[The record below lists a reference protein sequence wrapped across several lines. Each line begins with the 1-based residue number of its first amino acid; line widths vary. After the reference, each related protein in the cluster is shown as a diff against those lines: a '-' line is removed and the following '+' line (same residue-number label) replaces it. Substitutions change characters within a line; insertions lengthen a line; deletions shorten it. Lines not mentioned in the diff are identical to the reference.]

1 MKSILAGAVVLL
13 MAGPAFAQGERAFV
27 SGAGGF
33 AVSPDGTSGNVLGT
47 VGYHLAP
54 NLAVFG
60 DFGQFHNLQPSDLQA
75 AVTTSTT
82 AASNEGLII
91 AGEAR
96 MPAWYSVG
104 GLRYDV
110 LTRRGFTPYVL
121 GGVGLARL
129 TPSAQFTY
137 SSGTLPNGT
146 TSTAGTDVTTDLVG
160 AGLFVKPPS
169 SSAFMMTFGGGLAIP
184 IARNVTADA
193 AYRYSRVNAETPVNA
208 QGMTFGV
215 GYRF

>member
-1 MKSILAGAVVLL
+1 MRSLLAGAVVLL

-27 SGAGGF
+27 NGSGGF
-33 AVSPDGTSGNVLGT
+33 AVSPDGTSGNILGE
-47 VGYHLAP
+47 VGYRIVPKLS
-54 NLAVFG
+54 VFG
-60 DFGQFHNLQPSDLQA
+60 DFGQFHNLQPSDIQA

-82 AASNEGLII
+82 DASNEGLII

-96 MPAWYSVG
+96 VPAWYTVG
-104 GLRYDV
+104 GLRYDL
-110 LTRRGFTPYVL
+110 LTHRGFTPYVL

-137 SSGTLPNGT
+137 TSGPLPDGT
-146 TSTAGTDVTTDLVG
+146 TSTAGSDVTSDLLG

-169 SSAFMMTFGGGLAIP
+169 SSALMMTFGGGLAIP
-184 IARNVTADA
+184 IAQHVSVDT
-193 AYRYSRVNAETPVNA
+193 AYRYSRVNADTPVNA
-208 QGMTFGV
+208 QGMTFGI

>member
-1 MKSILAGAVVLL
+1 

-27 SGAGGF
+27 AGSGGF
-33 AVSPDGTSGNVLGT
+33 AVSPDGTSGNVLGE

-54 NLAVFG
+54 KLAVFG
-60 DFGQFHNLQPSDLQA
+60 SFGRFHNLQPSDLQA

-82 AASNEGLII
+82 AASNEGLVI

-96 MPAWYSVG
+96 VPAWYSVG

-137 SSGTLPNGT
+137 SSGTLPDGQ
-146 TSTAGTDVTTDLVG
+146 TSTAGTDVTTDLEG
-160 AGLFVKPPS
+160 AGLFVQPPAS
-169 SSAFMMTFGGGLAIP
+169 NALMMTLGGGVAIP
-184 IARNVTADA
+184 IARSLSADA
-193 AYRYSRVNAETPVNA
+193 AYRYSRINADTPVNT
-208 QGMTFGV
+208 QGLTFGV